1 VNELLAAL
9 VQLGVLDN
17 ATAQRITRNLDP
29 DAAQAWAES
38 LLLESVTSGLDAQR
52 YRLLELVDAGNGRPT
67 AAQLAEFWRREDA
80 AFFRSIE
87 PALYE
92 VAQERAIVSIISA
105 GAVDMWEAVNEAVI
119 NWVEDYYTNI
129 DIEALG
135 SIPNLNDFSRTEFGR
150 IFNLWQR
157 GELETAG
164 YADGLPQ
171 LIRAIEPTF
180 GQVRAE
186 RIAVT
191 ESSRIYYESTYQAAN
206 ANPYIVALR
215 WYSAADERVC
225 PICGP
230 NHTVTIPKNQRVW
243 PNGASIPAHP
253 NCRCRAIEET
263 SATLET
269 PLPREERYQWNVET
283 YAQYQQAQQDARR
296 QINVVDTLVGARA

>member
-1 VNELLAAL
+1 
-9 VQLGVLDN
+9 VQLGIIDN
-17 ATAQRITRNLDP
+17 QTAQRINRNLSP
-29 DAAQAWAES
+29 DEAQAWAETT
-38 LLLESVTSGLDAQR
+38 LLQAFTGGLDAQR

-67 AAQLAEFWRREDA
+67 ARQLAEFWRREDA

-92 VAQERAIVSIISA
+92 IAQERAIVSIVSG

-164 YADGLPQ
+164 YAEGLPQ

-180 GQVRAE
+180 GAVRAE

-191 ESSRIYYESTYQAAN
+191 ESTRIYYESTYQAAN

-215 WYSAADERVC
+215 WATAADEIVC

-230 NHTVTIPKNQRVW
+230 NHTVTVPKAQRVW

-269 PLPREERYQWNVET
+269 PLPREERYQWNAET
-283 YAQYQQAQQDARR
+283 YAQYQQAQRDARR
-296 QINVVDTLVGARA
+296 QTNVVDTLVGAA

>member
-92 VAQERAIVSIISA
+92 IAQERAIVSIVSG
-105 GAVDMWEAVNEAVI
+105 GAVDMWDAVNEAVI
-119 NWVEDYYTNI
+119 GWVNDYYTNL
-129 DIEALG
+129 DVELVG
-135 SIPNLNDFSRTEFGR
+135 SVPNINATSRTDFAR
-150 IFNLWQR
+150 AFLDWQR

-180 GQVRAE
+180 G
-186 RIAVT
+186 AVT
-191 ESSRIYYESTYQAAN
+191 
-206 ANPYIVALR
+206 
-215 WYSAADERVC
+215 
-225 PICGP
+225 G
-230 NHTVTIPKNQRVW
+230 
-243 PNGASIPAHP
+243 
-253 NCRCRAIEET
+253 
-263 SATLET
+263 
-269 PLPREERYQWNVET
+269 
-283 YAQYQQAQQDARR
+283 
-296 QINVVDTLVGARA
+296 